1 MWKIIQELTPILLVI
16 LLLSQYVIP
25 VLLNQEKWWLFKIR
39 KNKNKIPV
47 LDESEKSLTDEVEE
61 VKSSVNETKTKAN
74 IVKAKVDKNYK
85 SAEDLKK
92 ETDNLI

>member
-39 KNKNKIPV
+39 KNKNKSPV

-61 VKSSVNETKTKAN
+61 IRSSVNDVKTKAN
-74 IVKAKVDKNYK
+74 IVKEKVDENYK